1 MPLSP
6 SLKFRGNNEI
16 KSIIFPLQCIVI
28 SFLKIGQGS
37 RIICYGENCSILQKK
52 KVELLSASVI
62 NFGSKNATPENNRRI
77 SRILFCYLK
86 KYFCRSFYCYSLL
99 WPLCQAKLYKER
111 RMQRVRKN
119 LWVEFQKK
127 TRRVKG
133 EKVTYEK
140 CQD

>member
-16 KSIIFPLQCIVI
+16 KSIIFPLEECIVI
-28 SFLKIGQGS
+28 SFLKIGQG
-37 RIICYGENCSILQKK
+37 RIICYGENCSILQK

-62 NFGSKNATPENNRRI
+62 NFGSKNATQENNRRI
-77 SRILFCYLK
+77 SRILFCYSK

-99 WPLCQAKLYKER
+99 WLLCQAKLYKER

>member
-16 KSIIFPLQCIVI
+16 KSIIFPLECIVI
-28 SFLKIGQGS
+28 SFGKQGGRVES
-37 RIICYGENCSILQKK
+37 FVTVRIVRYSKK

-62 NFGSKNATPENNRRI
+62 NFGSKNATQENNRRI

-86 KYFCRSFYCYSLL
+86 KYFCRSFYCSILCF
-99 WPLCQAKLYKER
+99 WLCQPYLYKER